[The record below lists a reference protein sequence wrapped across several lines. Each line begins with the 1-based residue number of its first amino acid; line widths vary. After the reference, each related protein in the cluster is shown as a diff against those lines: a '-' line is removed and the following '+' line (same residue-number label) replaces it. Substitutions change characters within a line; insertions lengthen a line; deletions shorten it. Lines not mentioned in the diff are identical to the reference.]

1 MASIPSNGYAEV
13 MAGTNNYS
21 GSNSY
26 DGSCPRTAIPPVI
39 GNDLCNKTYVDT
51 VVGTGLTDKGS
62 LLTGNGTTEVIFDQ
76 NPYQTAL
83 VTTTVYNWNSLVV
96 GASKTFTTTFPTLI
110 PLGSGITITYSG
122 TDNIKGNVTAVVG
135 NTITLTIT
143 SFSSA
148 VYTNTT
154 LWSAPGDFSLTP
166 DNEALPDAQPLL
178 GISPFPTTTSS
189 IVITSGQTYI
199 QSNPSQTVNV
209 KIKSTISATTLGT
222 SLPFSTVVEPVP
234 VPASLV
240 GFAFTD
246 GVFVAQN
253 DVIVAEFDSTTPP
266 SFIGGTFWLN
276 ALNVN
281 YYTGQLTGYTLAY
294 STGSIVIDDDICL
307 IADALSS
314 TGLAWGVINAAAV
327 GAVTSVS
334 GGTNIV
340 MSGTV
345 PAPVVNL
352 RDPLTSRLNMGTQS
366 LRDSAGSNGS
376 AGQVLTAGASGSQTL
391 WTAGGTVTDTNT
403 NATYYPTFVAG
414 SGTQALLADIATGP
428 FSINPNN
435 GNINLSDT
443 IKINQ
448 TQVSLGKGAGTGAN
462 TGCVAIGQAAGP
474 NQNVDAIAIG
484 RGAGGGTQG
493 VDSVAIGRAAS
504 STNQGTGCVAIGLA
518 AGQTTQGN
526 NAVAIGGSAAQNVG
540 QGQNCVA
547 IGYSAG
553 RGLAGGFQQANSV
566 AIGAFAGEGNQ
577 APRSIIINA
586 TGAALNNNFGN
597 DCCFIK
603 PLRGVAYGIG
613 VSRVVYDA
621 GTGELTYSTT

>member
-26 DGSCPRTAIPPVI
+26 DGSCPRTAIAPVI
-39 GNDLCNKTYVDT
+39 GNDLTNKTYVDAA
-51 VVGTGLTDKGS
+51 TGGGLIGLLTDKGA
-62 LLTGNGTTEVIFDQ
+62 LITGDGTQPVIFDQ

-83 VTTTVYNWNSLVV
+83 TTTTVYDWNSLTV
-96 GASKTFTTTFPTLI
+96 GMSKTFTTTVPTLI
-110 PLGSGITITYSG
+110 PLGAGITITYSG

-135 NTITLTIT
+135 TTITITIT
-143 SFSSA
+143 AFSSA

-154 LWSAPGDFSLTP
+154 IWTAPGNFPATSNP
-166 DNEALPDAQPLL
+166 QALPDVQPFL
-178 GISPFPTTTSS
+178 GIPNFPTTSSS
-189 IVITSGQTYI
+189 IVITSGQTYVA
-199 QSNPSQTVNV
+199 SLPVQTLNV
-209 KIKSTISATTLGT
+209 KIKSAVSVTTLGT
-222 SLPFSTVVEPVP
+222 SLPFNTVLAPAAPPSTG
-234 VPASLV
+234 V
-240 GFAFTD
+240 GFSFTP

-253 DVIVAEFDSTTPP
+253 DIVVGEFDSTTPP
-266 SFIGGTFWLN
+266 APTNGIFWTN

-281 YYTGQLTGYTLAY
+281 YYTGTLDGYTLTY

-314 TGLAWGVINAAAV
+314 TGLAWGVINAAAI
-327 GAVTSVS
+327 GAVSSVS
-334 GGTNIV
+334 GGTSIV

-352 RDPLTSRLNMGTQS
+352 NI
-366 LRDSAGSNGS
+366 
-376 AGQVLTAGASGSQTL
+376 
-391 WTAGGTVTDTNT
+391 TDTNT

-414 SGTQALLADIATGP
+414 SGPQALLADIATGP

-435 GNINLSDT
+435 GNINLADT

-448 TQVSLGKGAGTGAN
+448 TQVSLGKGSGLGTN
-462 TGCVAIGQAAGP
+462 TGTVAIGQAAGP
-474 NQNVDAIAIG
+474 SQNIDAIAIG

-493 VDSVAIGRAAS
+493 VDSVAIGRVAGGAGQS
-504 STNQGTGCVAIGLA
+504 TGCVSIGLA
-518 AGQTTQGN
+518 AGQTSQGA
-526 NAVAIGGSAAQNVG
+526 NAVAVGGSAGQNVG
-540 QGQNCVA
+540 QGPNCVA
-547 IGYSAG
+547 VGYSAG
-553 RGLAGGFQQANSV
+553 RGLAGGFQQSNSV

-586 TGAALNNNFGN
+586 TGAALDNNFGN

-603 PLRGVAYGIG
+603 PLRGVAYGFG
-613 VSRVVYDA
+613 VGRLLYNPT
-621 GTGELTYSTT
+621 TGELTYSTT

>member
-13 MAGTNNYS
+13 MSGTNNYS

-39 GNDLCNKTYVDT
+39 GNDLCNKTYVDA
-51 VVGTGLTDKGS
+51 VAGTGLTDKGS
-62 LLTGNGTTEVIFDQ
+62 LLTANGTTEVVFDQ

-83 VTTTVYNWNSLVV
+83 TTTTVYDWNSLTV
-96 GASKTFTTTFPTLI
+96 GMSKTFTTTVPTLI
-110 PLGSGITITYSG
+110 PLGAGITITYSG

-135 NTITLTIT
+135 STITITIT
-143 SFSSA
+143 AFSSA
-148 VYTNTT
+148 VYTTST
-154 LWSAPGDFSLTP
+154 LWSAPGDFGLTP
-166 DNEALPDAQPLL
+166 DSEALPDAQPFL

-189 IVITSGQTYI
+189 IVITSGQTYLS
-199 QSNPSQTVNV
+199 SNPVQTLNV
-209 KIKSTISATTLGT
+209 KIKSTVSATTLGT
-222 SLPFSTVVEPVP
+222 SLPFTTVLGPLSP
-234 VPASLV
+234 PLTSV
-240 GFAFTD
+240 GFAFTA

-253 DVIVAEFDSTTPP
+253 DIVVGEFDSTTPP
-266 SFIGGTFWLN
+266 SFNPGVFWTN
-276 ALNVN
+276 ALNIN
-281 YYTGQLTGYTLAY
+281 YYTGTLDGYTLTY

-307 IADALSS
+307 VADALSS

-334 GGTNIV
+334 GGTSIV

-345 PAPVVNL
+345 PAPIVNL
-352 RDPLTSRLNMGTQS
+352 NI
-366 LRDSAGSNGS
+366 
-376 AGQVLTAGASGSQTL
+376 
-391 WTAGGTVTDTNT
+391 TDTNT

-414 SGTQALLADIATGP
+414 SGNRALLADIATGP

-448 TQVSLGKGAGTGAN
+448 TQVSLGKGAGLGTN
-462 TGCVAIGQAAGP
+462 TGTVAIGQAAGP
-474 NQNVDAIAIG
+474 SQSLDAIAIG

-504 STNQGTGCVAIGLA
+504 STNQGSGCVSIGLA
-518 AGQTTQGN
+518 AGQTSQGN
-526 NAVAIGGSAAQNVG
+526 NAIAIGSSAAQNVG

-547 IGYSAG
+547 IGVSAG

-566 AIGAFAGEGNQ
+566 AIGAFAGETNQ

-586 TGAALNNNFGN
+586 SGAALNNPFGN
-597 DCCFIK
+597 DCCFIR

-621 GTGELTYSTT
+621 GTFELTYSTT